1 MSVVIPVSAD
11 WLSLREPVDV
21 RSRSLALA
29 EKAGRM
35 LRPPLT
41 IHDLGSGTGSMM
53 RWLAPL
59 LPGPQTWVL
68 HDWNEELLRHAAAT
82 AAADG
87 AGRTVDVRTRVGHLA
102 ELREADLAGASL
114 VVTSALLDVLTA
126 AEVDA
131 IVRACVAAAAPA
143 LFALSVDGAVELD
156 PARSEDAMFAASFN
170 DHQRRG
176 ADGRTLLGPDAVD
189 IAADG
194 FAKAGWTVSLD
205 SSPWR
210 LDSGDSRLTA
220 EWLDGWVAAA
230 VDQRPELAANARDYL
245 LQRRADREAGLLSVV
260 VHHTDLLAW
269 PP

>member
-1 MSVVIPVSAD
+1 MSAVIPVSAD
-11 WLSLREPVDV
+11 WLSLREPVDA
-21 RSRSLALA
+21 RSRSLALV
-29 EKAGRM
+29 ENAGRM

-82 AAADG
+82 AAIDA
-87 AGRTVDVRTRVGHLA
+87 AGRSVEVQTRVGHLA
-102 ELREADLAGASL
+102 ELREADVAGASL
-114 VVTSALLDVLTA
+114 VVTSALLDVLA
-126 AEVDA
+126 APEVEA
-131 IVRACVAAAAPA
+131 IVRACVTAAVPA
-143 LFALSVDGAVELD
+143 LLALSVRGTVELD
-156 PARSEDAMFAASFN
+156 PARPEDAVFEASFN
-170 DHQRRG
+170 DHQRRS

-189 IAADG
+189 VAAHL
-194 FAKAGWTVSLD
+194 FAESGWTVSFD

-210 LDSGDSRLTA
+210 LGPGDGELTA
-220 EWLDGWVAAA
+220 EWLDGWVGAA
-230 VDQRPELAANARDYL
+230 VEQRPELAATAREYL
-245 LQRRADREAGLLSVV
+245 LQRRAEREAGLLSAV